1 MTKMTIELHSYVG
14 AFRPTD
20 KLRPGFRTRDG
31 TLIVLTHSTPKNKP
45 FVLIAATNISSAH
58 FTCKTACVYMC
69 VADNQSAK
77 RYNNV
82 PGGKIY
88 FSSHSNFTNTMK
100 FLTSVP
106 VEAINVD
113 FQLTENTTITNGEV
127 ADALMTPEDQR
138 NDAQK
143 AIFAAMQR
151 RDGDSM
157 DQNFR
162 KIQEAQITA
171 KLAEMKI
178 TADPTFPE
186 NQDELDEIIDLFN
199 QGGDEETSLAV
210 MGLNLDLP
218 VIQDVPVDP
227 ALVAETLQ
235 NLISEDAITA
245 TTEMPVDPITAEEA
259 TTDAVQELTEMPLPV
274 NVAADSLQ
282 VSATAGPGEL
292 VISAGTLKRTLEQ
305 VSEIGRTA
313 KTLAKQTDDLTNDLL
328 KATVAA
334 LDQVAAQSTE
344 QVDAEVIE
352 TTQL

>member
-1 MTKMTIELHSYVG
+1 
-14 AFRPTD
+14 
-20 KLRPGFRTRDG
+20 
-31 TLIVLTHSTPKNKP
+31 
-45 FVLIAATNISSAH
+45 
-58 FTCKTACVYMC
+58 
-69 VADNQSAK
+69 
-77 RYNNV
+77 
-82 PGGKIY
+82 
-88 FSSHSNFTNTMK
+88 MK

-113 FQLTENTTITNGEV
+113 FQLTENSTITNGEV

-178 TADPTFPE
+178 TTDPTFPE

-199 QGGDEETSLAV
+199 ADRDEDTSLAV

-274 NVAADSLQ
+274 NAAAADSLQ
-282 VSATAGPGEL
+282 VTATVAPGH
-292 VISAGTLKRTLEQ
+292 VSFPANTL
-305 VSEIGRTA
+305 A
-313 KTLAKQTDDLTNDLL
+313 KTLKQVGEISEAANTLVTKANALKDDLLT
-328 KATVAA
+328 ATVNA
-334 LDQVAAQSTE
+334 LQAMGDGDPRETT
-344 QVDAEVIE
+344 VDAEIAE